1 MDLARHCDL
10 CDNQKTSLKIGTTCG
25 LNDRKPEFNKICP
38 KIELNE
44 KFENKL
50 KSVNIE
56 YENFKRKKLLTV
68 VYFGVFVIIGIA
80 VIVGGYLLGK
90 YALDSGVI
98 STVPIIIMAVGLG
111 PLGMAFG
118 TLNKH
123 RQEIEIAKNKKDKID
138 EVLNEY
144 RIEYDIDISFGKEI
158 HGTQEVYAEL
168 KTKGIR

>member
-1 MDLARHCDL
+1 MNLARHCEL
-10 CDNQKTSLKIGTTCG
+10 CDNQEVNLIDGTTCS
-25 LNDRKPEFNKICP
+25 LTNRKPEFNKTCA

-56 YENFKRKKLLTV
+56 YANIKRKKILTYI
-68 VYFGVFVIIGIA
+68 YFGVFVTIGIA
-80 VIVGGYLLGK
+80 VIAGGYLLGK

-98 STVPIIIMAVGLG
+98 STVPLIIMGVSIG

-118 TLNKH
+118 TLNKY
-123 RQEIEIAKNKKDKID
+123 RQEIEVAKSKKDKID

-144 RIEYDIDISFGKEI
+144 RIEYDIDITFGKEI

>member
-1 MDLARHCDL
+1 M
-10 CDNQKTSLKIGTTCG
+10 
-25 LNDRKPEFNKICP
+25 
-38 KIELNE
+38 NE

-56 YENFKRKKLLTV
+56 YENFKRKKLLTYT
-68 VYFGVFVIIGIA
+68 YFGVFVIIGIA
-80 VIVGGYLLGK
+80 VIIGGYLFGK
-90 YALDSGVI
+90 YVFDSGVI
-98 STVPIIIMAVGLG
+98 STVPIIIMAVGLA

-144 RIEYDIDISFGKEI
+144 RIEYDVDISFGKEI

-168 KTKGIR
+168 KTKEIR